1 MREPQPRT
9 VGLRGFKGCEHGGS
23 KIGRDSSA
31 AVVDMHDCADLGDTF
46 HDAVACQRLILDASL
61 ATNLGSAYESR
72 PEALRAV
79 TRDRVRAGLTIDPS
93 AVNRALARVEE
104 QKQHL
109 RQLFQDYDALLTLAA
124 PGEAPVGLSSTGNAV
139 FSAIWTLMGVP
150 AVTLP
155 MLEGENGM
163 PIGVQVIGARGADAK
178 LLADA
183 ARILS
188 MASTQA

>member
-1 MREPQPRT
+1 
-9 VGLRGFKGCEHGGS
+9 
-23 KIGRDSSA
+23 
-31 AVVDMHDCADLGDTF
+31 
-46 HDAVACQRLILDASL
+46 
-61 ATNLGSAYESR
+61 
-72 PEALRAV
+72 
-79 TRDRVRAGLTIDPS
+79 
-93 AVNRALARVEE
+93 VEE

-124 PGEAPVGLSSTGNAV
+124 PGEAPVGLSSTGYAV